1 VGTTLID
8 QVMQTVLITGGAGFI
23 GSSLVNA
30 LMTSRNCKII
40 VLDNLSRG
48 SLDNISNWVGSPNF
62 EFVQYD
68 MLDDSN
74 PCNEQE
80 SLLQRAV
87 DRSDIIFHLAAN
99 PDVVIGAENTHI
111 DFQQNVQVTYNLLEA
126 IRKSKV
132 NVVQKNANLTER
144 KKKQL
149 IFASSST
156 VYGEAIVKPTPE
168 NYSPLYPISL
178 YGATKLAGEAII
190 SGYSHMFDIQCK
202 VARLANIIGPTNSHG
217 VVHDFIS
224 KLASHPDYLDILGN
238 GQQNKSYL
246 HIDDCISALIL
257 LSEKLEEDY
266 DDTNSLNK
274 NEKMNSQLTY
284 VNSSN
289 RPTEI
294 YNNNQS
300 FHKQSRFEVFN
311 IGSDDTIT
319 VMQIAHIVIDQLS
332 LKRDNV
338 RKAFKNTFEGGRGWK
353 GDVPDFWLDCSKLKD
368 AGWSP
373 KYKKSKDAVIHTC
386 SEYINMNT
394 MKRNR

>member
-1 VGTTLID
+1 
-8 QVMQTVLITGGAGFI
+8 MRSVLVTGGAGFI

-30 LMTSRNCKII
+30 LMTSRDCNVIA
-40 VLDNLSRG
+40 LDNLSRG
-48 SLDNISNWVGSPNF
+48 SLDNISNWIGSPNF

-68 MLDDSN
+68 MLDYSV
-74 PCNEQE
+74 PSKEQE
-80 SLLQRAV
+80 SPLQKAV
-87 DRSDIIFHLAAN
+87 DRSDTIFHLAAN
-99 PDVVIGAENTHI
+99 PDVVIGSENTRI

-126 IRKSKV
+126 IRKSKL
-132 NVVQKNANLTER
+132 NMIQTNANMTER
-144 KKKQL
+144 KKSQL

-178 YGATKLAGEAII
+178 YGATKLAGEAIV
-190 SGYSHMFDIQCK
+190 SGYCHMFDIQCI
-202 VARLANIIGPTNSHG
+202 VARLANIIGPTNTHG

-224 KLASHPDYLDILGN
+224 KLSSHPDYLDILGN

-246 HIDDCISALIL
+246 HIDDCVSALLL

-266 DDTNSLNK
+266 DDTNSLDK
-274 NEKMNSQLTY
+274 NGKMNSQLTY
-284 VNSSN
+284 ENSSD
-289 RPTEI
+289 RPTET
-294 YNNNQS
+294 YNNSQS
-300 FHKQSRFEVFN
+300 YHKRSRFEVFN

-319 VMQIAHIVIDQLS
+319 VIEIAQLVIDQLS

-338 RKAFKNTFEGGRGWK
+338 RNVFKNTFDGGRGWK

>member
-1 VGTTLID
+1 VFSTWNFSRVVGNNDERFNHVSNFQLGYCGTALIV
-8 QVMQTVLITGGAGFI
+8 QVMQRVLITGGAGFI
-23 GSSLVNA
+23 GSSLVNS
-30 LMTSRNCKII
+30 LMTSRNCNII

-68 MLDDSN
+68 MLDYSIHS
-74 PCNEQE
+74 NEQE

-99 PDVVIGAENTHI
+99 SDVVIGAENTCV

-132 NVVQKNANLTER
+132 NLVQKNANLTER

-178 YGATKLAGEAII
+178 YGATKLAGEAIV
-190 SGYSHMFDIQCK
+190 SGYCHMFDIQCI

-217 VVHDFIS
+217 VVHDFIT
-224 KLASHPDYLDILGN
+224 KLSSHPDYLNILGN

-246 HIDDCISALIL
+246 HIDDCVSALIL

-266 DDTNSLNK
+266 DDTNSLDK
-274 NEKMNSQLTY
+274 NGKMNSQPTY
-284 VNSSN
+284 ENSN
-289 RPTEI
+289 DRPIGI

-300 FHKQSRFEVFN
+300 SHKKSRFEVFN

-319 VMQIAHIVIDQLS
+319 VMQIARSTFTKKDKNCIQKYTRLW
-332 LKRDNV
+332 KRLE
-338 RKAFKNTFEGGRGWK
+338 R
-353 GDVPDFWLDCSKLKD
+353 
-368 AGWSP
+368 
-373 KYKKSKDAVIHTC
+373 
-386 SEYINMNT
+386 
-394 MKRNR
+394 